1 MNKKILIIDDEKDI
15 CFLISEILS
24 DENYE
29 TTNSYSSDD
38 AILKFKELNPDLIIL
53 DVWLDGSKNDGLE
66 LLRIFKKLN
75 SHIPIIM
82 ISGHSTVDMAV
93 QAIKEGAYDFLEKPF
108 DTNKLLII
116 TKRALE
122 KSELLE
128 ENKELK
134 KQNFK
139 QLNLIGESAFVKN
152 LKNTIIKIAPSTG
165 RVLIYGPPGSG
176 KKTIARIIHK
186 NSLIKNRPFY
196 VFNFSQSDAEN
207 NITNLFNKSLSDN
220 SIIKSINEST
230 ILLDEISEIPNDTQV
245 SLLRFLEEI
254 SLSKN
259 KNQYN
264 IRIISTTSK
273 NIKDEIQKG
282 NFRSDLFYRLN
293 VIPLTLLPLKERS
306 EDIKLFCD
314 YFIKNS
320 NHNKNKSI
328 EISKDALA
336 ILELYNWPGNIRQL
350 KNLIDRIMIM
360 NMDNS
365 RLIKIDASKLP
376 QDMGEINVK
385 NHQESQELLGLSMK
399 EARDFFEKDYLL
411 SQIKRFNG
419 NITNV
424 ANFIGMERTALYRK
438 IKSLNIDIDIK
449 K

>member
-186 NSLIKNRPFY
+186 NSLI
-196 VFNFSQSDAEN
+196 
-207 NITNLFNKSLSDN
+207 T
-220 SIIKSINEST
+220 
-230 ILLDEISEIPNDTQV
+230 
-245 SLLRFLEEI
+245 
-254 SLSKN
+254 
-259 KNQYN
+259 
-264 IRIISTTSK
+264 
-273 NIKDEIQKG
+273 
-282 NFRSDLFYRLN
+282 
-293 VIPLTLLPLKERS
+293 
-306 EDIKLFCD
+306 
-314 YFIKNS
+314 FIK
-320 NHNKNKSI
+320 
-328 EISKDALA
+328 
-336 ILELYNWPGNIRQL
+336 
-350 KNLIDRIMIM
+350 M
-360 NMDNS
+360 
-365 RLIKIDASKLP
+365 
-376 QDMGEINVK
+376 
-385 NHQESQELLGLSMK
+385 
-399 EARDFFEKDYLL
+399 
-411 SQIKRFNG
+411 
-419 NITNV
+419 T
-424 ANFIGMERTALYRK
+424 
-438 IKSLNIDIDIK
+438 
-449 K
+449 